1 MTPSRESPV
10 SRPRN
15 AGFGPATGPV
25 PDPPRVQLGG
35 AKGAT
40 RGEGAGDSGAEKG
53 RLAGW
58 PEEVRPRADG
68 RLHHGE
74 GQPRLVD
81 DRLPVVLVVL
91 DGLGDRPIP
100 ELGGATPAEAAHT
113 PVLDALAASGA
124 SGWHLPFGW
133 GRAPASELA
142 HWAMFGFADVPFP
155 GRAVL
160 EAVGAGVEVPHGV
173 AVTHAALRTSHEH
186 EGRVWIT
193 GRAAPGDA
201 DEAATLLDAL
211 SPTLARYDTALVPL
225 RGGEALLMLHVH
237 VSGAVTDSDPFFA
250 ERHPWLRV
258 RPTDPSG
265 DATAAV
271 LTSLLLEC
279 RAALRAHPVNARR
292 AAAGLPALDVL
303 TTKWSGARAAIPTF
317 VEQTGVAGALVTQT
331 GLYRGLAGV
340 LSMAQRHVAPIPDV
354 AADLATRLAAADA
367 LIADGARFVHV
378 HTKATDEAG
387 HTKRARAKLEVLE
400 AADRGLAG
408 LAGLAGRA
416 VVAVT
421 GDHATPSV
429 GGVLHTGDPT
439 PLVVAGPGVR
449 PDDVTAFGE
458 APARHGWYGAVRAEE
473 LLPLL
478 FGHANRPVF
487 LGHRATPR
495 LTCALPDDPEPM
507 PVTAGGL

>member
-1 MTPSRESPV
+1 M
-10 SRPRN
+10 RP
-15 AGFGPATGPV
+15 
-25 PDPPRVQLGG
+25 PDVVLPH
-35 AKGAT
+35 
-40 RGEGAGDSGAEKG
+40 
-53 RLAGW
+53 
-58 PEEVRPRADG
+58 ADG
-68 RLHHGE
+68 TQHHGE
-74 GQPRLVD
+74 TQPRLPD

-91 DGLGDRPIP
+91 DGLGDRPVP
-100 ELGGATPAEAAHT
+100 ELGDRTPAEAAHT
-113 PVLDALAASGA
+113 PVLDALAARGA

-160 EAVGAGVEVPHGV
+160 EAVGTGIVVPAGV

-186 EGRVWIT
+186 EGRLWIT
-193 GRAAPGDA
+193 GRVAPDDAGDA
-201 DEAATLLDAL
+201 AALLDAL
-211 SPTLARYDTALVPL
+211 APVLARHGAALHPL
-225 RGGEALLMLHVH
+225 GRRGEALLVLHAH
-237 VSGAVTDSDPFFA
+237 ASAEVTDSDPFFA

-258 RPTDPSG
+258 LPTGPAG
-265 DATAAV
+265 AAV
-271 LTSLLLEC
+271 AATLTAVLLDA
-279 RAALRAHPVNARR
+279 RTALRGHPVNHRR
-292 AAAGLPALDVL
+292 AAAGRPPLDVL
-303 TTKWSGARAAIPTF
+303 TTKWSGARTPIPTF
-317 VEQTGVAGALVTQT
+317 VEQNGVAGALVTQT

-340 LSMAQRHVAPIPDV
+340 LSMTHRHVVADPDP
-354 AADLATRLAAADA
+354 AADLAARLAVADE
-367 LIADGARFVHV
+367 LIAGGARFVHV

-387 HTKRARAKLEVLE
+387 HTKRPRAKLEVLE

-429 GGVLHTGDPT
+429 DGVLHTGDPT

-449 PDDVTAFGE
+449 PDGVTAFGE
-458 APARHGWYGAVRAEE
+458 APARHGWYGPVRAAE

-487 LGHRATPR
+487 LGHRATPL
-495 LTCALPDDPEPM
+495 LTGALPDAPEPM
-507 PVTAGGL
+507 PLRPDAPGPAAGG